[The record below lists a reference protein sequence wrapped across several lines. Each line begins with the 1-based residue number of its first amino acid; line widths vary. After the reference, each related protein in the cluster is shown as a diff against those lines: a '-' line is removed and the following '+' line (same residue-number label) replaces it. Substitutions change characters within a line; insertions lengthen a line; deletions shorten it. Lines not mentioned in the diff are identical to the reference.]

1 MMTEGLHLR
10 KATHIEMQSEPDKM
24 RKKKVES
31 GRVKEKDVTPNH

>member
-24 RKKKVES
+24 RKKVES